1 MMLGLSPSDD
11 FRVDSLAAIA
21 AYDGWVP
28 GGGGK
33 GAHELCD
40 IDMWRGCRDGDDLSE
55 MLYRLVEV

>member
-1 MMLGLSPSDD
+1 MMLGLSSSDA
-11 FRVDSLAAIA
+11 FRMDSLAAMA

-40 IDMWRGCRDGDDLSE
+40 IDIWRGVAMATLPKV
-55 MLYRLVEV
+55 LYMLVEV

>member
-1 MMLGLSPSDD
+1 MMLGLSSCDD

-40 IDMWRGCRDGDDLSE
+40 IDMWRGVAMATAFQKCFC
-55 MLYRLVEV
+55 RLVEV